1 MWQYVMPGTLTYK
14 TFEDSK
20 GYLWFLTDKGITRYD
35 GENTRTFDDRDGY
48 DEAGAYHVVE
58 DASGV
63 LYFVTTSFDL
73 FEFSNGSFT
82 RLKTPGAVTWVDIG
96 SDGTVFLIFRH
107 HQFIGRLN
115 PDRSITQLTRW
126 HLKETIYAGIHL
138 ANDSFILSTR
148 IGLLLV
154 NGKNSS
160 KILDGN
166 SFKSI
171 TVARAF
177 KTKEQILLTGDS
189 GIYAL
194 NKDMKP
200 DLLYHLRQN
209 EVFSIC
215 EDAQT
220 KDIWVVSAQGLL
232 VFKNGIHPSSRPLQF
247 PHSTEM
253 LSVMQSRN
261 NSFWIATANKGIYV
275 TNMRTK
281 HITATDGLENDKIYF
296 IGKESGRIYYFS
308 DDNRY
313 YIQDR
318 HGIKQ
323 HFLGPVKPGERV
335 SRSVMRFFQADDTTL
350 FISGHHHYMISKGQ
364 VKLENIAPGISTNL
378 ICESYGH
385 RLFRY
390 DDGRI
395 AVDTPGKMLISAP
408 RLKNIAAALKAINT
422 HMPVCVDGDTVYF
435 TGSNMLLK
443 VFWKGDS
450 PVFRYWKIKGRIS
463 YLIRHGNTIHVSTF
477 TDGFYLVNGAHI
489 TNITPRDGLLSDYCR
504 KSFLHKGRIWL
515 ATNHGVSR
523 IDSISPLKLTN
534 FTKPDYLIDNDVND
548 LLFTNDTVYVATSSG
563 ITIFAENI
571 FYPGNIPQVFI
582 ERLQINNRDTQMRD
596 HYVLPYTDNNFT
608 FHFSSPDYRSK
619 KNDLFMFVIV
629 QNNRTDTSYYPSGII
644 QLSSLMPAH
653 YAFFISVKNIDG
665 IWSKPLHFSM
675 SITPPVWQTWWFMT
689 LAGLV
694 LLGAAV
700 TVAFFIISRQKQ
712 QHAYKIK
719 MAESELKSLR
729 LYMNPHFIFNS
740 LTSLQSFILTYQ
752 NRDAELFIAKF
763 SKLIRSVMNFSQRGE
778 ITLEEEI
785 GLLTNYLGLEKIRF
799 KDHFDFNIK
808 ADPGIDVSGITIP
821 SLLIQPFAENAIKHG
836 FSEINLRKGILDITF
851 SMKDDDLYCTLT
863 DNGKGRQPFYA
874 SPMHISSGI
883 SFTEERLRLIIQ
895 DTQKKVIQL
904 TDLEADGKPAGLK
917 VVIYVPI
924 LNRTN

>member
-1 MWQYVMPGTLTYK
+1 
-14 TFEDSK
+14 
-20 GYLWFLTDKGITRYD
+20 
-35 GENTRTFDDRDGY
+35 
-48 DEAGAYHVVE
+48 
-58 DASGV
+58 
-63 LYFVTTSFDL
+63 
-73 FEFSNGSFT
+73 
-82 RLKTPGAVTWVDIG
+82 
-96 SDGTVFLIFRH
+96 
-107 HQFIGRLN
+107 
-115 PDRSITQLTRW
+115 
-126 HLKETIYAGIHL
+126 
-138 ANDSFILSTR
+138 
-148 IGLLLV
+148 
-154 NGKNSS
+154 
-160 KILDGN
+160 
-166 SFKSI
+166 
-171 TVARAF
+171 
-177 KTKEQILLTGDS
+177 
-189 GIYAL
+189 
-194 NKDMKP
+194 
-200 DLLYHLRQN
+200 
-209 EVFSIC
+209 
-215 EDAQT
+215 
-220 KDIWVVSAQGLL
+220 
-232 VFKNGIHPSSRPLQF
+232 
-247 PHSTEM
+247 
-253 LSVMQSRN
+253 
-261 NSFWIATANKGIYV
+261 
-275 TNMRTK
+275 
-281 HITATDGLENDKIYF
+281 
-296 IGKESGRIYYFS
+296 
-308 DDNRY
+308 
-313 YIQDR
+313 
-318 HGIKQ
+318 
-323 HFLGPVKPGERV
+323 
-335 SRSVMRFFQADDTTL
+335 
-350 FISGHHHYMISKGQ
+350 
-364 VKLENIAPGISTNL
+364 
-378 ICESYGH
+378 
-385 RLFRY
+385 
-390 DDGRI
+390 
-395 AVDTPGKMLISAP
+395 
-408 RLKNIAAALKAINT
+408 
-422 HMPVCVDGDTVYF
+422 
-435 TGSNMLLK
+435 
-443 VFWKGDS
+443 
-450 PVFRYWKIKGRIS
+450 
-463 YLIRHGNTIHVSTF
+463 
-477 TDGFYLVNGAHI
+477 
-489 TNITPRDGLLSDYCR
+489 
-504 KSFLHKGRIWL
+504 
-515 ATNHGVSR
+515 
-523 IDSISPLKLTN
+523 
-534 FTKPDYLIDNDVND
+534 
-548 LLFTNDTVYVATSSG
+548 
-563 ITIFAENI
+563 
-571 FYPGNIPQVFI
+571 
-582 ERLQINNRDTQMRD
+582 
-596 HYVLPYTDNNFT
+596 
-608 FHFSSPDYRSK
+608 
-619 KNDLFMFVIV
+619 MFVIV